1 MTRMLY
7 VVLLIEMV
15 VEIPVMNFCL
25 CGHFRQSER
34 LWSAVLP
41 RELRHIFV
49 KVVSDFLL
57 RRPHWSLGGPGGRDR
72 GTLCGRREAGGGRR
86 GLCSACWVEGPEPDP
101 GSPQCRA
108 PPQSWW
114 PGSWGICCFYVSP
127 EFLSEDPRVYW
138 RRRRGWRWPRISWFH
153 QSEDSL
159 GWRAEFSWSLALI
172 VPTRFVNHRKHFV

>member
-57 RRPHWSLGGPGGRDR
+57 RRPHWSRGGRGGETGGHSVGGERQVEGGAVSVQLAGLSDLSLTLALHSAGLPLSPGDQGAEGFAVFMFHQNSFQRTR
-72 GTLCGRREAGGGRR
+72 GFTGGGGGAGGDLGFLDFINLRTAWDGGQNSP
-86 GLCSACWVEGPEPDP
+86 GL
-101 GSPQCRA
+101 
-108 PPQSWW
+108 
-114 PGSWGICCFYVSP
+114 
-127 EFLSEDPRVYW
+127 
-138 RRRRGWRWPRISWFH
+138 
-153 QSEDSL
+153 
-159 GWRAEFSWSLALI
+159 
-172 VPTRFVNHRKHFV
+172 